1 MADEGS
7 ITRRRAIAGG
17 VGVVALGGSVAY
29 LASRSGAD
37 GEEYV
42 PESSHT
48 SEETTGFGV
57 ELAGR
62 PIAGDRDAPVDLY
75 YWTDYLCPFC
85 AQFERETL
93 PAVGRNHVD
102 TGEVRLVPLAY
113 PNIGEYSMPAAVWSR
128 CVWSQ
133 VAGEDPGAFWR
144 WHASAFDAQP
154 ESGTD
159 WADEATF
166 TRISEETDG
175 VPVPA
180 VDDCRASRGEAI
192 RESIDPN
199 VAVAQSSRIRGTP
212 GFVLYNREADA
223 AGKLVGAHPYENFA
237 EAIDRVL
244 DA

>member
-1 MADEGS
+1 MGDERS
-7 ITRRRAIAGG
+7 ISRRRAIAGG

-29 LASRSGAD
+29 LATRSGSDA
-37 GEEYV
+37 GVYV
-42 PESSHT
+42 PERSHT
-48 SEETTGFGV
+48 SQETTGFGV

-62 PIAGDRDAPVDLY
+62 PIAGDPDAPVDLY

-85 AQFERETL
+85 AQFDRETL

-102 TGEVRLVPLAY
+102 TGDVRLVALSY

-133 VAGEDPGAFWR
+133 VAADDPAAFWR
-144 WHASAFDAQP
+144 WHASVFEAQP
-154 ESGTD
+154 ASGTD
-159 WADEATF
+159 WADEETF
-166 TRISEETDG
+166 TRITEETEG
-175 VPVPA
+175 VPAAA
-180 VDDCRASRGEAI
+180 VDDCRRSRTEEI

-212 GFVLYNREADA
+212 GFVLYNRETET

-237 EAIDRVL
+237 DAIEQVL
-244 DA
+244 NA

>member
-1 MADEGS
+1 MGDDRS
-7 ITRRRAIAGG
+7 ITRRRAVAGG
-17 VGVVALGGSVAY
+17 VGVAALGGGVAY
-29 LASRSGAD
+29 LATRSGSD
-37 GEEYV
+37 SGGYV
-42 PESSHT
+42 PETSHT
-48 SEETTGFGV
+48 SRETTGFGV

-62 PIAGDRDAPVDLY
+62 PIAGDPEAPVDIY

-85 AQFERETL
+85 AEFERETL
-93 PAVGRNHVD
+93 PALGRNHVD
-102 TGEVRLVPLAY
+102 AGEVRLVALPY

-133 VAGEDPGAFWR
+133 VADDEPAAFWR
-144 WHASAFDAQP
+144 WHAAAFEAQA

-166 TRISEETDG
+166 TRITERTEG
-175 VPVPA
+175 VPRSD
-180 VDDCRASRGEAI
+180 VDSCRTARGGEI
-192 RESIDPN
+192 RESIEPN
-199 VAVAQSSRIRGTP
+199 VAIAQSSRIRGTP